1 MFRIELTETERQ
13 ALVETFKTTEDRRL
27 RERCQ
32 AVLMA
37 GNGRRRRQIAQ
48 DLVVHRASVHAWLKS
63 YRRQGLE
70 GLKIHWAPGQP
81 ARIPPRFAPIIIDWV
96 KKGPMG
102 CGLNRANWSF
112 AELATHL
119 YQTHGIEVSETASAG
134 SSAIGTGF
142 ARIGRPTVF
151 FEATLTF
158 RRLPARASR
167 PLKKRP
173 KRASACF

>member
-1 MFRIELTETERQ
+1 MIRIELAETERQ

-37 GNGRRRRQIAQ
+37 GNGRRRKQIAQ
-48 DLVVHRASVHAWLKS
+48 DLAVHRASVHAWLKS

-81 ARIPPRFAPIIIDWV
+81 RRIPSALAPVIIDWV
-96 KKGPMG
+96 KTGPVG
-102 CGLNRANWSF
+102 CGLNRANWTF

-119 YQTHGIEVSETASAG
+119 YQTHGIEVSETTSAE
-134 SSAIGTGF
+134 SSVIDTGF
-142 ARIGRPTVF
+142 ARIGRRTVF
-151 FEATLTF
+151 CAATLTF
-158 RRLPARASR
+158 RRQPGKTWM
-167 PLKKRP
+167 PLKKKP
-173 KRASACF
+173 KRASAYC